1 LVFVAAPLL
10 CDICFAMSKDEA
22 ARFRQQVEE
31 CLQQAE
37 KAISPL
43 DRETWLR
50 IAKEWIKLAQ
60 SVERQR
66 DS

>member
-1 LVFVAAPLL
+1 
-10 CDICFAMSKDEA
+10 MSKDEA